1 MKEQENK
8 MWLMILPLLANSSLV
23 VIFHTLAKL
32 GSQLYKSKDMRIFIF
47 LIDIWP
53 FYVINWIVSEFIHKF
68 ILLVLSI
75 LFFFLFSF

>member
-32 GSQLYKSKDMRIFIF
+32 GSQLYKSKDMI
-47 LIDIWP
+47 
-53 FYVINWIVSEFIHKF
+53 
-68 ILLVLSI
+68 I
-75 LFFFLFSF
+75 LFALIL